1 MFMASSMIHISVANE
16 INKIINK
23 DRKSLLIGTI
33 APDISKHIGKTK
45 LESHFLDDV
54 KNDVPNL
61 KRFLDKYKDYLD
73 DDFVLGY
80 YIHLY
85 TDYLWFKYFIP
96 DFFKDSYVYKLDGTK
111 EYLPEGKAIEY
122 IYNDYTNLNVNLIDE
137 YDLEL
142 DIFYEDIPEFKNI
155 IEEIPMDKIQIIVD
169 QAGIILENTKVV
181 KPYVF
186 DMKLVNNFIKLC
198 KEYILSDLKNLGVI

>member
-1 MFMASSMIHISVANE
+1 MASSMIHIVVANE
-16 INKIINK
+16 INKTIK
-23 DRKSLLIGTI
+23 RDRKSLLIGTI
-33 APDISKHIGKTK
+33 APDIAKHIGRTK

-61 KRFLDKYKDYLD
+61 KKFLDKYKDNLN

-96 DFFKDSYVYKLDGTK
+96 DFFKDSFVYKLDGTK
-111 EYLPEGKAIEY
+111 EYISPGKAVEY
-122 IYNDYTNLNVNLIDE
+122 IYNDYTNLNIDLIDV
-137 YDLEL
+137 YDLDL
-142 DIFYEDIPEFKNI
+142 DIFYEEIPKFNNI
-155 IEEIPMDKIQIIVD
+155 IEEIPMDKINIIVD
-169 QAGIILENTKVV
+169 QAGLIIENTKKV

-186 DMKLVNNFIKLC
+186 DMKIINNFVDRC
-198 KEYILSDLKNLGVI
+198 REYILSDLKELGVI